1 MKVSIITA
9 TYNSAATIADT
20 VRSVQQQTYPDI
32 EHIFID
38 GLSKDETVTIIRSL
52 HNGPV
57 VSEKDK
63 GIYDAMNKG
72 IRYACGEI
80 VGILNSDDFYPS
92 ATVIEKVV
100 ELFKITACDIVYGDL
115 LYVDGTDTTKI
126 KRRWISGAYKPN
138 SFLYGWMPPHPTF
151 FIRKECYEKFGM
163 FNLNLGSAADYELML
178 RMLYRHRLKAAYL
191 PEEVVHMR
199 TGGVSNQTLQN
210 RLLANRNDRLAWKV
224 NDMRP
229 YFFTLY
235 LKPLRKIVQFFH

>member
-1 MKVSIITA
+1 M
-9 TYNSAATIADT
+9 
-20 VRSVQQQTYPDI
+20 
-32 EHIFID
+32 
-38 GLSKDETVTIIRSL
+38 
-52 HNGPV
+52 
-57 VSEKDK
+57 
-63 GIYDAMNKG
+63 
-72 IRYACGEI
+72 
-80 VGILNSDDFYPS
+80 
-92 ATVIEKVV
+92 
-100 ELFKITACDIVYGDL
+100 YGDL

>member
-72 IRYACGEI
+72 IRYAS
-80 VGILNSDDFYPS
+80 VGRLS
-92 ATVIEKVV
+92 A
-100 ELFKITACDIVYGDL
+100 
-115 LYVDGTDTTKI
+115 
-126 KRRWISGAYKPN
+126 S
-138 SFLYGWMPPHPTF
+138 
-151 FIRKECYEKFGM
+151 
-163 FNLNLGSAADYELML
+163 
-178 RMLYRHRLKAAYL
+178 
-191 PEEVVHMR
+191 
-199 TGGVSNQTLQN
+199 
-210 RLLANRNDRLAWKV
+210 
-224 NDMRP
+224 
-229 YFFTLY
+229 
-235 LKPLRKIVQFFH
+235 